1 MITVVVSLPI
11 RPDQRRRF
19 VTDVVPL
26 ILNNPKP
33 DGNLSVECF
42 ESVGATGDFLL
53 LEQWSSQQAMDA
65 WLRSDRFVVVTGA
78 YRDLL
83 AGPPAAAQLTGSL
96 TPAPA

>member
-11 RPDQRRRF
+11 RPNQRRTF
-19 VTDVVPL
+19 VTGIVPL
-26 ILNNPKP
+26 ILDSLKP

-42 ESVGATGDFLL
+42 ESVGTTGCFLL
-53 LEQWSSQQAMDA
+53 LEQWSSQEAMDA
-65 WLRSDRFVVVTGA
+65 WLHSDRFLVLTNA

-83 AGPPAAAQLTGSL
+83 AGPPTAVQLTGSL